1 MRVGNK
7 DYQSIWL
14 DEGDETVVRVIDQRK
29 LPHYLETIEL
39 RSAEDVYDAIRDMT
53 IRGAPLIGVAGA
65 FGMYLATLEIN
76 SRTNIREH
84 LKNAA
89 RYLISCRPTAVN
101 LSWAVNRV
109 LDTLLTA
116 RQEDALSGLALRTAV
131 EIREY
136 EIENCRL
143 IGMNGV
149 PLIEELSLAKNGN
162 PVNILTHCNAG
173 WLACVDYGT
182 ALAPVYLAHDKGIP
196 VHVWVDETR
205 PLNQGARLT
214 AWELGSH
221 GVPYT
226 LITDNAGG
234 HLMQTGKVDLVI
246 TGGDRAT
253 LQGDVANK
261 IGTYL
266 KALAASDNNVPFYC
280 ALPSTSVDFTIR
292 DGRAEIIIE
301 EREEEEV
308 TTVSGLAGGTM
319 QTVRICPENTAASNP
334 GFDITPSRLITGF
347 ITEKG
352 VCRATEEDIKRLFSD
367 KLINDGRGSKV

>member
-1 MRVGNK
+1 MRIGGK

-29 LPHYLETIEL
+29 LPYYLETKEL
-39 RSAEDVYDAIRDMT
+39 RSAEEVYDAIRDMT

-109 LDTLLTA
+109 LDRLLTA
-116 RQEDALSGLALRTAV
+116 QHEDSLSGLALRTAV

-143 IGMNGV
+143 IGMYGV
-149 PLIEELSLAKNGN
+149 PLIEELSHAKNGN

-196 VHVWVDETR
+196 LHVWVDETR
-205 PLNQGARLT
+205 PLNQGAKLT

-266 KALAASDNNVPFYC
+266 KALAASDNSVPFYC

-308 TTVSGLAGGTM
+308 TTVSGLAGGTI
-319 QTVRICPENTAASNP
+319 QTVRICPENAAASNP
-334 GFDITPSRLITGF
+334 GFDITPARLITGF

-352 VCRATEEDIKRLFSD
+352 VCKATEEDIKRLFSD